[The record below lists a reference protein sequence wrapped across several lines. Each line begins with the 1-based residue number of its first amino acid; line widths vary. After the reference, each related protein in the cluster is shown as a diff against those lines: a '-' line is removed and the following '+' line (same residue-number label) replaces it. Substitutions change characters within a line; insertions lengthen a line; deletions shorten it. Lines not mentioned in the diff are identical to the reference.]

1 MGIRTRLI
9 AAMIAAATLTG
20 VVGVATA
27 SAAPASPSASASSY
41 HKKKEGPKKDAVLA
55 EVAKSLGVSVKQ
67 LVNALANLKAAL
79 AKGVDKATAI
89 AGFAKELRV
98 SVADAEKALQALSAG
113 DKKSGVPDEAVK
125 LLAKE
130 LHISVDA
137 AKKVLAAL
145 EQVKA
150 KGDDVVKDP
159 AFVAIAKGLGISPE
173 RLLAALIKVKQ
184 ALAGKAKE
192 PKEPKEKAP
201 SGAPAK

>member
-9 AAMIAAATLTG
+9 AALIAAATLTG
-20 VVGVATA
+20 VIGVATA
-27 SAAPASPSASASSY
+27 SAAPASPSASASSS
-41 HKKKEGPKKDAVLA
+41 HKKKEEQGKDAVLA
-55 EVAKSLGVSVKQ
+55 KVAKSLGVSVKQ
-67 LVNALANLKAAL
+67 LVTALDHLKQALGKGADKEAA
-79 AKGVDKATAI
+79 VTA
-89 AGFAKELRV
+89 FAKELRV

-113 DKKSGVPDEAVK
+113 DKKAGAPDEAIK

-130 LHISVDA
+130 LHISRDA
-137 AKKVLAAL
+137 AKKVLDAL

-184 ALAGKAKE
+184 ELAGKEK
-192 PKEPKEKAP
+192 PKEKAP
-201 SGAPAK
+201 SGSPAK